1 MLNLGYE
8 AEVVRIY
15 EADTIVGSGDDQ
27 TDAIDMAGYEA
38 VTFLVIAG
46 TIGAAGLT
54 VTAQQD
60 ENDDAAFADAEDLE
74 DAELAFADADDD
86 LVGILDI
93 GKPENRYIRLN
104 MEAGANDCDVD
115 AVIAI
120 KYRAR
125 DLPVTQGAT
134 VVDTVV
140 LVTPEA
146 V

>member
-8 AEVVRIY
+8 GEVVRIY
-15 EADTIVGSGDDQ
+15 DAATIVGAADDQ
-27 TDAIDMAGYEA
+27 TDVLDLAGYEA
-38 VTFLVIAG
+38 VVFLVVAG
-46 TIGAAGLT
+46 DIGAAGLT

-74 DAELAFADADDD
+74 DAELTFADADDD

-140 LVTPEA
+140 LVTPPA
-146 V
+146 A